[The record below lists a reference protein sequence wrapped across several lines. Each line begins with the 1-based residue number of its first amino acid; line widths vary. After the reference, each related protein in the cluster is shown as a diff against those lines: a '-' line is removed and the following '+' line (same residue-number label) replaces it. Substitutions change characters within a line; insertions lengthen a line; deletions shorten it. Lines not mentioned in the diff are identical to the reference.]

1 MRTTVTVE
9 GRQLYEFD
17 GFLLDADKRLL
28 FGENGEVV
36 SLMPKALEILFYLV
50 QRAGT
55 VVEKDELMS
64 AIWPDTIVEEN
75 NLTQNI
81 SALRRILGEK
91 HRENRFIATVPG
103 RGYKFVAN
111 VRVLDGSNLS
121 VSKLDEVERDPT
133 YSTSDT
139 TSRVT
144 PQEHGLPDLPNSGRR
159 WLIGLAFLVL
169 LGVGTVGFLIW
180 TENSPNTD
188 SAPIRSLAVLPFKP
202 LVSENRDESM
212 EFGMA
217 DALISKLSG
226 GYQIS
231 VRPLATVR
239 RFTSIEQDPVEAGR
253 LLGVDA
259 VLDGGIQL
267 ADDRVRI
274 SAKLLRVSDG
284 KQLWA
289 GQYDERST
297 DIFTLQDSIS
307 ARVASALRATLGSR
321 TTKNYTDDL
330 EAYQLFSKGKFH
342 SARLVLPEVQKGIA
356 YFEQAIAIDPS
367 YALAYVELADTYRSM
382 VLTNDAR
389 PREVVPKAKTYALK
403 AVELDS
409 SLSEAHTALAVISFW
424 YDFDPERAERHH
436 LRALELDPNSSQSH
450 FAYAHLLSNTGRHDK
465 ALLEIKRARE
475 LDPVSL
481 VTNAL
486 EGQILFFAGKDD
498 EALRVLTATAE
509 MDKNFWLAPLFMSRI
524 YLKKGMLD
532 EAVESATTAAE
543 LTRGNSEAIAT
554 VGYAHAVAGRIDA
567 ARGVIREL
575 ENRSATRYVPSYGLA
590 AIYSALGERD
600 KALDLLETS
609 FAERDA
615 LMVFLKV
622 DLKWDNMR
630 SEPRFVE
637 LMRQMNFTEK

>member
-1 MRTTVTVE
+1 MTGDE
-9 GRQLYEFD
+9 RQLYEFD
-17 GFLLDADKRLL
+17 GFLFDADKRLL
-28 FGENGEVV
+28 FGANAEVV
-36 SLMPKALEILFYLV
+36 SLMPKALDILFYLV

-81 SALRRILGEK
+81 SALRRALGEK

-103 RGYKFVAN
+103 RGYKFVADVA
-111 VRVLDGSNLS
+111 VRHTASHLEGVDRALTD
-121 VSKLDEVERDPT
+121 
-133 YSTSDT
+133 STPET
-139 TSRVT
+139 TSEVVARDAV
-144 PQEHGLPDLPNSGRR
+144 GSGRR
-159 WLIGLAFLVL
+159 WLIGLAAVVL
-169 LGVGTVGFLIW
+169 LGLGTAGFLLW
-180 TENSPNTD
+180 SENSPNTD
-188 SAPIRSLAVLPFKP
+188 TAPIRSLAVLPFKP

-217 DALISKLSG
+217 DTLISKLSG

-239 RFTSIEQDPVEAGR
+239 RFASIDQDPVEAGR

-289 GQYDERST
+289 DQYDERST
-297 DIFTLQDSIS
+297 DIFALQDSIS
-307 ARVASALRATLGSR
+307 ARVASALRATLGNR

-356 YFEQAIAIDPS
+356 YFEQAINIDPS
-367 YALAYVELADTYRSM
+367 YALAYVELANTYRSM
-382 VLTNDAR
+382 LLTNDAR
-389 PREVVPKAKTYALK
+389 PREVVPKAKAYALK
-403 AVELDS
+403 AAELDN

-424 YDFDPERAERHH
+424 YDFDPETAERHH

-465 ALLEIKRARE
+465 ALAEIKRARE

-532 EAVESATTAAE
+532 EAVDSATTAAE

-567 ARGVIREL
+567 ARKVIRDL

-600 KALDLLETS
+600 KALDLLERS

-630 SEPRFVE
+630 SEPRFIE
-637 LMRQMNFTEK
+637 LMRKMNFTEK